1 MCMILV
7 FSWCNAIA
15 FSRFL
20 ALFQMWDF
28 LKGGCLFCI
37 YFFSRK
43 GHTDFKGFDTENTE
57 TTFTSLN

>member
-1 MCMILV
+1 MFKSDSHVHDTL

-28 LKGGCLFCI
+28 LKGGCLF
-37 YFFSRK
+37 
-43 GHTDFKGFDTENTE
+43 
-57 TTFTSLN
+57 